1 MISWKKLLV
10 LLVIIGV
17 VISLML
23 FFIAED
29 KAEDSKTNKSIP
41 QAMPV
46 IVEVMNSELMQI
58 WSEYSARLEAVGFA
72 EIRPQVS
79 GIIKEVLFEDGQIVM
94 KDDVIYVIDPRP
106 YQAILDQAQ
115 ANLAAAKNNL
125 SLATKEYNRAE
136 ELIATKAISQRLL
149 DERQNA
155 ARTAQDTVR
164 RALAQTEQ
172 AKINFDYAYIKAPI
186 SGKISRAEIKVGN
199 LVESGP
205 NAPLLTSIVAT
216 DRIYAD
222 FDVDEK
228 TYLAISND
236 SPKQIPVQLTIGNDD
251 QKYDGTIDSFDNRI
265 DSTTGTIRARALFKN
280 TGASLLPGMFATI
293 KMGQSKPTKV
303 ITIPEVALATDQDRK
318 FVYVVGDD
326 NIVIYR
332 TVEIG
337 MTSKGRR
344 IIKSG
349 LNSDEKV
356 IVEGLI
362 KIRPGIAV
370 TPQTKD

>member
-1 MISWKKLLV
+1 LISWKKLLV